1 MCGSGAA
8 GCTIGDARWHEVA
21 VKPVVDPMSGERVLL
36 LVQTDV
42 SKQVAAEEVLARVL
56 EAEHRLLADVFPQH
70 VVADMTAARNAS
82 AEAARRGF
90 KLLGH
95 IQDPAALATSH
106 ECITILFADIKGFT
120 CMCKEV
126 PPAAVMTFLNDLYT
140 RLDSLTDVYG
150 VYKVETIG
158 DCYMVAGGLVARGAD
173 GIGTVVRGGES
184 DPLAAQRVVSFAR
197 AMLAEAAAV
206 RLPNTGE
213 PVQMRIGIH
222 SGPAT
227 SGVVGAKMPR
237 FCLFGD
243 TVNTASR
250 MESTGTPGCIHIS
263 AATRALLPATEDELG
278 WAPSGGVE
286 VKGKG
291 TMDTFLWSPYSEA
304 AARQRAEQWR
314 TTSILGTMSERAIAA
329 AAAATALA
337 AGREGPNGSRAVPA
351 EGGAPATAGLGR
363 LSAPEVRCQ
372 IEGSGSRTRDGH
384 DRDEWPMDLWE

>member
-1 MCGSGAA
+1 MEVTTVHVGGAGGQGALA
-8 GCTIGDARWHEVA
+8 GGGEGVPTGGVRWHEVA

-42 SKQVAAEEVLARVL
+42 SKQVAAEEVLASVL

-291 TMDTFLWSPYSEA
+291 TMDTFLWAPNSEA
-304 AARQRAEQWR
+304 AARQRAEQRR
-314 TTSILGTMSERAIAA
+314 TASILGTVSARAIAA
-329 AAAATALA
+329 AAAEA
-337 AGREGPNGSRAVPA
+337 AAAPSVAGGAGPGSGSAAAVT
-351 EGGAPATAGLGR
+351 GGAPAPAHPRQGKSSVLR
-363 LSAPEVRCQ
+363 YHS
-372 IEGSGSRTRDGH
+372 H
-384 DRDEWPMDLWE
+384 